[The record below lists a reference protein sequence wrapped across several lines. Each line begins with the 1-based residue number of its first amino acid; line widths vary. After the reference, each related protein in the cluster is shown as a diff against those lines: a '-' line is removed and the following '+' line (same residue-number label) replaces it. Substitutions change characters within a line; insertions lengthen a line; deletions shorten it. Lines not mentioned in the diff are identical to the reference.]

1 MTALR
6 LLIGGREYDVAC
18 DDGQEPHLKNIARQL
33 DQRVRALGEA
43 LGTPGESQQMLAF
56 VALMLTDEL
65 QEAKRE
71 LEALRSDIQNSSH
84 SFERNKQIE
93 LESAI
98 ALTIHNIAD
107 RVEAI
112 AGALESV

>member
-18 DDGQEPHLKNIARQL
+18 DDGQENHLKSIAKTL
-33 DQRVRALGEA
+33 DTRVRTLGEA
-43 LGTPGESQQMLAF
+43 MGKPSEGQLLMIAS
-56 VALMLTDEL
+56 LMLTDEL
-65 QEAKRE
+65 LDAKKE
-71 LEALRSDIQNSSH
+71 VEQLRHDIQNSSQ

-93 LESAI
+93 LENAI

-112 AGALESV
+112 AGELEGV

>member
-18 DDGQEPHLKNIARQL
+18 DDGQESHLKNLAKTL
-33 DQRVRALGEA
+33 DSRVRTLSEA
-43 LGTPGESQQMLAF
+43 LGKPSEGQLLMLAS
-56 VALMLTDEL
+56 LMLTDEL
-65 QEAKRE
+65 HDAKRE
-71 LEALRSDIQNSSH
+71 VEHLRQDIQHSSQ

-93 LESAI
+93 LEGAI

-107 RVEAI
+107 RIETI
-112 AGALESV
+112 AGELERV